1 MLSNDLTA
9 MLQIDYPIIQ
19 APMAGGITT
28 PELVSCVSEHGALGS
43 IGAGYMTPQSLRQH
57 IKDVRKRTSN
67 PFSVNVFVPN
77 AFNVSMEEV
86 EASVNQLRPIRKAL
100 GVEGGN
106 PSLPT
111 PASMKR
117 NFEEQINVILEEKVP
132 ICSFTFGV
140 PPKEVVAELKK
151 ENVILMGTA
160 TTVNEAILLESKGMD
175 MIIIQGSEAGGH
187 RGHFLAE
194 RDQSL
199 IGLMS
204 LIPQVSDHVTIPV
217 IAAGGIMDARGLVAA
232 RYLGASAV
240 QMGTAF
246 LTCAESGAHPTYKEA
261 ILNANEDD
269 IVLTKAFSGKWAR
282 GIKNT
287 FIDDMKDYTSVP
299 PFPVQNTLTSAIRKA
314 SADQHNPA
322 YMSLWTG
329 QNPRLATDLSAATF
343 IQHLVQEVKVITR

>member
-1 MLSNDLTA
+1 MLSNDLTD

-28 PELVSCVSEHGALGS
+28 PELVSSVSEQGALGS
-43 IGAGYMTPQSLRQH
+43 IGAGYMTPKSLHQH
-57 IKDVRKRTSN
+57 IRDVRKRTSN

-77 AFNVSMEEV
+77 EFNVSIEEV
-86 EASVNQLRPIRKAL
+86 ERVANHLRSISKSL
-100 GVEGGN
+100 GVKGN
-106 PSLPT
+106 GRSLPT

-117 NFEEQINVILEEKVP
+117 NFEEQIHVILEEKVP

-140 PPKEVVAELKK
+140 PAKEVVAKLKK

-160 TTVNEAILLESKGMD
+160 TTVNEAILLENKGMD

-194 RDQSL
+194 REQSM
-199 IGLMS
+199 IGLIS
-204 LIPQVSDHVTIPV
+204 LIPQVADRVTVPV

-246 LTCAESGAHPTYKEA
+246 LTCAESGAHPTHKEA
-261 ILNANEDD
+261 ILYANEDH
-269 IVLTKAFSGKWAR
+269 IVLTNAFSGKWAR

-287 FIDDMKDYTSVP
+287 FIDDMKDYTSIL

-329 QNPRLATDLSAATF
+329 QSPRLATDLSAARF
-343 IQHLVQEVKVITR
+343 IQQLVQEVKDITR